1 MTTNCGALLRL
12 LNIWEKPSTCTPMK
26 LVHYVVVDCVPT
38 PCAFGRYDQV
48 RFGMLFGDASL
59 GLEGS
64 ARRNAA
70 IDTIQFGGTET
81 GELKLGIMSEIHSF
95 LRAARDIVRDFR
107 SLSSSVGPS
116 LEKLN
121 AVPELRYM
129 MDKDASGKVFE
140 DLTLSARLYREDSE
154 ETAAG
159 IQTVNAII
167 SSVHLLLVALLYL
180 IVFRRMVRVLMRQV
194 GALRAVAASPMCAHI
209 HNLDRLLVRKPC
221 FWGFPRTWQ
230 PHPSSSNILSGCRS
244 RAGVHFVF
252 MLRQTLASVSVGRVR
267 Q

>member
-1 MTTNCGALLRL
+1 
-12 LNIWEKPSTCTPMK
+12 
-26 LVHYVVVDCVPT
+26 
-38 PCAFGRYDQV
+38 
-48 RFGMLFGDASL
+48 MLFGDASL

-81 GELKLGIMSEIHSF
+81 GELTLGVMSEIHSF

-107 SLSSSVGPS
+107 SMSSSVGAS

-129 MDKDASGKVFE
+129 MDTDANGKVFE

>member
-1 MTTNCGALLRL
+1 
-12 LNIWEKPSTCTPMK
+12 MK
-26 LVHYVVVDCVPT
+26 LVHYIVVDCVPT
-38 PCAFGRYDQV
+38 SCALGRYDQV

-159 IQTVNAII
+159 IQIVNVII
-167 SSVHLLLVALLYL
+167 SSVHMLLVALLYL

-194 GALRAVAASPMCAHI
+194 CTLRAAAASPMRAHI

-221 FWGFPRTWQ
+221 FWGSPRTWQ
-230 PHPSSSNILSGCRS
+230 PHPSSSSILFGCRS
-244 RAGVHFVF
+244 SAGIPFQFCIHVETDAPCQSSVF
-252 MLRQTLASVSVGRVR
+252 GRVR
-267 Q
+267 R